1 MIKFFRKIR
10 YKLMSENKTSRY
22 FKYAIGEII
31 LVVIGILIA
40 LSINNW
46 QTNNFNRKQENFYL
60 RKLIQN
66 ITQDTTYLGQRL
78 RQLDSSA
85 SVLGKARSE
94 LYNSEIQN
102 FQHDSIGL
110 FLVSVYRFTPQKST
124 MDNLLATGKLDLI
137 QDQALVDS
145 LFVYYNDLNNF
156 PEQINASN
164 ELYSR
169 GTFGPKLMEFP
180 GGIFGLNKSE
190 LSLDEKEF
198 IHNTIQMK
206 QHINSGL
213 VSDYILAK
221 TRANNLL
228 TIIEK
233 NIDD

>member
-1 MIKFFRKIR
+1 MEKG
-10 YKLMSENKTSRY
+10 KTSRY
-22 FKYAIGEII
+22 LKYAIGEII

-40 LSINNW
+40 LQINTW
-46 QTNNFNRKQENFYL
+46 QTNNFNKRQENFYL
-60 RKLIQN
+60 KKLIQN
-66 ITQDTTYLGQRL
+66 IAQDTTYLGQRL

-85 SVLGKARSE
+85 SVLSKAE
-94 LYNSEIQN
+94 NAIYDTNIQN
-102 FQHDSIGL
+102 FPNDSVGL

-137 QDQALVDS
+137 KDQALVDS
-145 LFVYYNDLNNF
+145 LFVYYNDLNNY

-169 GTFGPKLMEFP
+169 GTFGPKLMEVP
-180 GGIFGLNKSE
+180 GGVFGLKKSE
-190 LSLDEKEF
+190 LSVDESEF
-198 IHNTIQMK
+198 LLNMIQMK

-213 VSDYILAK
+213 VGAYILAK
-221 TRANNLL
+221 SRADHLL